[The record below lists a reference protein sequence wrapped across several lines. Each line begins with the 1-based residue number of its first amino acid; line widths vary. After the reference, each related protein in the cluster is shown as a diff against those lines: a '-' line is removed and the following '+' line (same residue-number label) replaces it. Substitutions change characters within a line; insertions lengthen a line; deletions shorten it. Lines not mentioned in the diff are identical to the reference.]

1 MDIEIDE
8 GEAGGEFG
16 DDGDDDDTSALYF
29 SVSLWRAKSLLG
41 NNAGADHDQMRKH
54 INKYSLPHEP
64 QLKLQET

>member
-16 DDGDDDDTSALYF
+16 DEGDDDDTSALYF

-41 NNAGADHDQMRKH
+41 NNAGADQGRTRER
-54 INKYSLPHEP
+54 NSQLQSLISRPFS
-64 QLKLQET
+64 TRFG